1 MDAREFIDFAGAAA
15 EYIADYLTSVRDRR
29 VLPAVE
35 PGYLRDLL
43 PEAAPERPEHWRHV
57 LADVERVIMP
67 GMTHWQSP
75 RFHAYYPTGSSFAA
89 MVGEMLSA
97 GLGCIGF
104 SWAASPVATE
114 LETHMMDWLARLL
127 ALPEHF
133 LNAAPG
139 PGGGVLQGSASEAT
153 LVALLAA
160 KERTVRRLLE
170 EQPEQDAAL
179 LKTRL
184 VAYTCDQANSSVEK
198 AGLLAS
204 LPMRLLPSD
213 AQGRL
218 RADVLQRAVDEDRA
232 NGLLPCFVVATL
244 GSTPTCAFDPLPEL
258 GQLCQRERLWLHVDA
273 AYAGTALLC
282 PEYRHIAEGAE
293 LADSFCVNPHKWM
306 LINFDCSAM
315 WVRDSHQLV
324 EAFTVDRIYLA
335 HHKQGLAP
343 DYRNWQIPLG
353 RRFRALKLWL
363 VLRLHGAEGLRA
375 HVRHQVALAR
385 HFEALAR
392 AHAAVHVATVALGL
406 VCFRLQGPEALTE
419 ELLAAL
425 RTRGRIYVVAGA
437 AEGRLV
443 IRFCICSRLT
453 RAADVDFA
461 WEEIRQQAE
470 AVLRAHGLA
479 NGVANDDTAAHVN
492 GEVNRLTKGI
502 VNGVTVTNGFTKS
515 DANGAAHGFATSDSD
530 ADGAESEIPMV
541 ADMVTSQP
549 PLPSAEC
556 KAV

>member
-1 MDAREFIDFAGAAA
+1 
-15 EYIADYLTSVRDRR
+15 
-29 VLPAVE
+29 
-35 PGYLRDLL
+35 
-43 PEAAPERPEHWRHV
+43 
-57 LADVERVIMP
+57 
-67 GMTHWQSP
+67 
-75 RFHAYYPTGSSFAA
+75 

-104 SWAASPVATE
+104 SWASSPAATE

-160 KERTVRRLLE
+160 KERTVRRVLE
-170 EQPEQDAAL
+170 EQPGEDAAL

-204 LPMRLLPSD
+204 LSMRLLPSD

-232 NGLLPCFVVATL
+232 NGLLPCFLIT
-244 GSTPTCAFDPLPEL
+244 
-258 GQLCQRERLWLHVDA
+258 
-273 AYAGTALLC
+273 GTALLC

-293 LADSFCVNPHKWM
+293 LTDSFCVNPHKWM

-479 NGVANDDTAAHVN
+479 NGVTDDHTAADVN
-492 GEVNRLTKGI
+492 GQVNRLTKGI

-515 DANGAAHGFATSDSD
+515 DANGAAHGFTTSDSD
-530 ADGAESEIPMV
+530 ADGAEPEIPMV